1 MGWQL
6 LHHGD
11 EVRFLIPKG
20 FEKTKRENDVKN
32 TYMCVCVCIYT
43 YLHMNMCACV
53 YIYTHTHIFMYM
65 VVRCGT

>member
-32 TYMCVCVCIYT
+32 T
-43 YLHMNMCACV
+43 
-53 YIYTHTHIFMYM
+53 HIFMYM

>member
-32 TYMCVCVCIYT
+32 TYIYVYGCEMWHLVSTCVSQTWNILIPV
-43 YLHMNMCACV
+43 LGLGV
-53 YIYTHTHIFMYM
+53 
-65 VVRCGT
+65 G

>member
-32 TYMCVCVCIYT
+32 TYVCVCVYT